1 VFTADLSGPNE
12 DPPNASPGTGTATAT
27 FDTDLLTMRIEATF
41 SGLVGTTTIV
51 HTHGPT
57 MVPFMGTAGVMTPT
71 PLFPGFPVGVTSGS
85 YDMTFDMTMASSYNA
100 PFLTANGGDTTAA
113 FNALLNA
120 HIEGRAYFNI
130 HSSAFGG
137 GEIRGFFV
145 PTPGG
150 AAALAMGGV
159 MMLARRRRG

>member
-1 VFTADLSGPNE
+1 
-12 DPPNASPGTGTATAT
+12 
-27 FDTDLLTMRIEATF
+27 
-41 SGLVGTTTIV
+41 
-51 HTHGPT
+51 
-57 MVPFMGTAGVMTPT
+57 MTPT

-113 FNALLNA
+113 FNALLAA
-120 HIEGRAYFNI
+120 HVEGRAYFNI
-130 HSSAFGG
+130 HTTAFGG
-137 GEIRGFFV
+137 GEIRGFFI

-150 AAALAMGGV
+150 GAALALGGV